1 MRVLVTST
9 SGLGHL
15 HPLLPLARAA
25 QAAGDEVLVAGGGD
39 TLATVSDLGFAAV
52 ETAEP
57 SPADSGRFWAGLP
70 AQAEPNTYVI
80 ADFFARLRARA
91 ALPATR
97 GLVADWRPDLVV
109 SEVAEFAGQLA
120 AEEAGL
126 PHVTVGIASMGLP
139 DLTHAAVAAA
149 VDELRGELGLPV
161 DGTVPWK
168 LPTTRFVTALP
179 RLLWRSADDV
189 PADTRVYRHEDPEGP
204 VPEPAAVPRSR
215 SGRPTV
221 YASLGSVA
229 GSMPF
234 AAPAYGAVLAG
245 LGALDAD
252 VLFTVGAMDRAAL
265 GPVPANVH
273 VESYVPQAVAMSCDV
288 VVTHGGS
295 GTTTAALT
303 RGLPMVVVPLFA
315 DQMHNADRVAAA
327 GVGLVVDGRRAAT
340 DLAPAVRRVLAE
352 ESFARAAQDVAVEL
366 RALPSAGEVLAAVRP
381 AGIH

>member
-1 MRVLVTST
+1 MRVLFTST
-9 SGLGHL
+9 PGLGHL
-15 HPLLPLARAA
+15 YPLLPLVRAA
-25 QAAGDEVLVAGGGD
+25 QAAGDEVLVAVGADARDTVAGLGLTAVTTGD
-39 TLATVSDLGFAAV
+39 
-52 ETAEP
+52 P

-70 AQAEPNTYVI
+70 ARPEPNTAVI
-80 ADFFARLRARA
+80 ADLFGRLRARA

-97 GLVADWRPDLVV
+97 AVVDDWRPDLVV

-120 AEEAGL
+120 AEAAGV

-139 DLTHAAVAAA
+139 DLTHAVVAEA
-149 VDELRGELGLPV
+149 VDELRTELGLPT

-168 LPTTRFVTALP
+168 LPSTRFVTALP
-179 RLLWRSADDV
+179 RLLWRSPDDV
-189 PADTRVYRHEDPEGP
+189 PADTRTYRHEDPEGP
-204 VPEPAAVPRSR
+204 VATRVPAPRSG

-252 VLFTVGAMDRAAL
+252 VLFTVGGLDRAAL

-273 VESYVPQAVAMSCDV
+273 VESYVPQSVAMACDV

-315 DQMHNADRVAAA
+315 DQMHNAERVAAA
-327 GVGLVVDGRRAAT
+327 GVGVVVDGLQAAT
-340 DLAPAVRRVLAE
+340 QLAPAVQRVLADA
-352 ESFARAAQDVAVEL
+352 SFARTAQQVAADLA
-366 RALPSAGEVLAAVRP
+366 ALPSAGEVLAAVRP
-381 AGIH
+381 VGMH